1 MPIPAG
7 PGFYWAI
14 WLTEIRGL
22 KQTGERSDDWEV
34 VWVFENSTDPGEK
47 RGFLFLLFL
56 FRIILLLRPG
66 GGGGEPT
73 GRAEGVSEGKNRQKT
88 QEHER
93 ATHC

>member
-47 RGFLFLLFL
+47 HLRVMVVGVEETLSLAD
-56 FRIILLLRPG
+56 FRWGPG
-66 GGGGEPT
+66 PIT
-73 GRAEGVSEGKNRQKT
+73 PPSAAE
-88 QEHER
+88 
-93 ATHC
+93 